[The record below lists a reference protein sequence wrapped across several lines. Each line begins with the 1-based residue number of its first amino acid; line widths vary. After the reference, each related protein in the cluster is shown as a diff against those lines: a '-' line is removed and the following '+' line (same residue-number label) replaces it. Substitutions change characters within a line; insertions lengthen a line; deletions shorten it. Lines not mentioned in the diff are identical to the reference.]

1 MLSGKYECFGCGE
14 VFEDLEKLRRH
25 ERNNHDTTRVQ

>member
-14 VFEDLEKLRRH
+14 VFEERESLRRH
-25 ERNNHDTTRVQ
+25 ERERHEEKPTP

>member
-14 VFEDLEKLRRH
+14 VFEDSDSLRRH
-25 ERNNHDTTRVQ
+25 EREQHGKTAVR